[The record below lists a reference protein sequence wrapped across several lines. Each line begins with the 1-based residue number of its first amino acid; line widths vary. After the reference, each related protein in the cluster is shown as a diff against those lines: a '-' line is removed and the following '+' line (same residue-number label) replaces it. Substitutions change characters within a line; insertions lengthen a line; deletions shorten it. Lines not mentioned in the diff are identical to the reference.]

1 MYNKR
6 SLLFRSELFANE
18 FLTHFTS
25 FFNTEAEREKKNRS
39 VFFKKKVT
47 LNRDPTKLSVRREDK
62 VSSLFLFKR
71 RPLYFIPIFI
81 LNTTTPSLIKTIGR
95 ALRDYISSRERAAF
109 QYECLSDVVFVVVS
123 KRFCV
128 RENIETK
135 ATLYP

>member
-1 MYNKR
+1 MCIINA
-6 SLLFRSELFANE
+6 LFSSVQSYANE

-62 VSSLFLFKR
+62 VSSLFFLFKR

-81 LNTTTPSLIKTIGR
+81 LNTTL
-95 ALRDYISSRERAAF
+95 L
-109 QYECLSDVVFVVVS
+109 L
-123 KRFCV
+123 
-128 RENIETK
+128 
-135 ATLYP
+135 L